1 MLKIYPDAAELRDG
15 NGGTFL
21 HTACRERQSSVVSVV
36 IKSRTLRGLLLDA
49 QDRDGNTVLH
59 LAVAAGAPGVVE
71 DLLRKGEARADVVN
85 NDGDT
90 AFDLAAASTT
100 SSFTMVRLVVTLV
113 AYGAQLRPQR
123 QDQLTPWSGHDV
135 VQGIER
141 TSDSL
146 AVVAVLIA
154 TSAFA
159 AGFNVPGGYSDA
171 DGEALLARKKFVFDT
186 FLFLDMFAVATS
198 VVAVILLVYGK
209 TSRSAVGSFKS
220 FAWALQ
226 CMWVSLMTLMLA
238 FYVAL
243 VAVVTTSAVRQYGL
257 MAIEACICALQI
269 CVTMWIM
276 PAKRGSTIW
285 RYIRQRISHAKG
297 RNVIIKRQYPLAGT
311 NIAGFIFWATTHV
324 RLGTSGALASAPS
337 PVCI

>member
-1 MLKIYPDAAELRDG
+1 MAGPSCTPRAGRSSCPW
-15 NGGTFL
+15 
-21 HTACRERQSSVVSVV
+21 CRSVV

-49 QDRDGNTVLH
+49 QDRNGNTALH
-59 LAVAAGAPGVVE
+59 LAVAAGAPAVVE
-71 DLLRKGEARADVVN
+71 ALLQKGEARTDVLN
-85 NDGDT
+85 SDGDT
-90 AFDLAAASTT
+90 AFDLAAAST

-113 AYGAQLRPQR
+113 RPQR
-123 QDQLTPWSGHDV
+123 QDQLAPLSGHDV

-154 TSAFA
+154 TSALA

-171 DGEALLARKKFVFDT
+171 TGQAHLARKKFVFDT
-186 FLFLDMFAVATS
+186 FLFLDMFSVATS

-209 TSRSAVGSFKS
+209 TSRSAVSSFKS

-243 VAVVTTSAVRQYGL
+243 VAVVTTSAVSQYGF
-257 MAIEACICALQI
+257 MAIEACIC
-269 CVTMWIM
+269 V
-276 PAKRGSTIW
+276 
-285 RYIRQRISHAKG
+285 
-297 RNVIIKRQYPLAGT
+297 
-311 NIAGFIFWATTHV
+311 
-324 RLGTSGALASAPS
+324 PS
-337 PVCI
+337 KYA

>member
-1 MLKIYPDAAELRDG
+1 MGHHRVVKDMLRIYPDAAELRDG
-15 NGGTFL
+15 NGGTFQ
-21 HTACRERQSSVVSVV
+21 HTACREKQSSVVPVV

-49 QDRDGNTVLH
+49 QDRNGNTALH

-71 DLLRKGEARADVVN
+71 SLLRKGEARADVLN
-85 NDGDT
+85 SDGDT
-90 AFDLAAASTT
+90 AFDLAAASST

-154 TSAFA
+154 TSALA

-171 DGEALLARKKFVFDT
+171 TGQAHLARKKFVFDT
-186 FLFLDMFAVATS
+186 LFLDMFSVATS

-243 VAVVTTSAVRQYGL
+243 VAVVTTSAVSQYGF

-269 CVTMWIM
+269 CLTTWIM
-276 PAKRGSTIW
+276 RPAKTWRTIW
-285 RYIRQRISHAKG
+285 RYIRQGSPAKG
-297 RNVIIKRQYPLAGT
+297 GNVIIKRQYPLARD
-311 NIAGFIFWATTHV
+311 ATF
-324 RLGTSGALASAPS
+324 GKKEK
-337 PVCI
+337 

>member
-1 MLKIYPDAAELRDG
+1 L
-15 NGGTFL
+15 
-21 HTACRERQSSVVSVV
+21 
-36 IKSRTLRGLLLDA
+36 
-49 QDRDGNTVLH
+49 
-59 LAVAAGAPGVVE
+59 
-71 DLLRKGEARADVVN
+71 
-85 NDGDT
+85 
-90 AFDLAAASTT
+90 
-100 SSFTMVRLVVTLV
+100 
-113 AYGAQLRPQR
+113 
-123 QDQLTPWSGHDV
+123 SGHDV

-146 AVVAVLIA
+146 AVVAVIIA

-171 DGEALLARKKFVFDT
+171 TGQAHLARKKFVFDT

-209 TSRSAVGSFKS
+209 TSRSAVSSFKS

-243 VAVVTTSAVRQYGL
+243 VAVVTTSAVSQYGF

-269 CVTMWIM
+269 CLTTWIR
-276 PAKRGSTIW
+276 PAKTWRTIW
-285 RYIRQRISHAKG
+285 RYIGQRTSHAKG
-297 RNVIIKRQYPLAGT
+297 RNVIIKRQYPLAG
-311 NIAGFIFWATTHV
+311 ASVFHFFLFIVTRYMPV
-324 RLGTSGALASAPS
+324 RCTGA
-337 PVCI
+337 IIF

>member
-1 MLKIYPDAAELRDG
+1 MVKDMLRIYPDDAELRDG

-21 HTACRERQSSVVSVV
+21 HTVCRERQSSVVSAV

-49 QDRDGNTVLH
+49 QDRNGNTALH
-59 LAVAAGAPGVVE
+59 LAVAAGAPAVVE
-71 DLLRKGEARADVVN
+71 ALLQKGEARTDVLN
-85 NDGDT
+85 SDGDT
-90 AFDLAAASTT
+90 AFDLAAAST

-113 AYGAQLRPQR
+113 AYGARLRPQR
-123 QDQLTPWSGHDV
+123 QDQLTPWSGHEV
-135 VQGIER
+135 VQGIQR

-154 TSAFA
+154 TSALA

-171 DGEALLARKKFVFDT
+171 TGQAHLARKKFVFDT
-186 FLFLDMFAVATS
+186 FLFLDMFSVATS

-209 TSRSAVGSFKS
+209 TSRSAVSSFKS

-243 VAVVTTSAVRQYGL
+243 VAVVSTSAV
-257 MAIEACICALQI
+257 
-269 CVTMWIM
+269 
-276 PAKRGSTIW
+276 S
-285 RYIRQRISHAKG
+285 
-297 RNVIIKRQYPLAGT
+297 
-311 NIAGFIFWATTHV
+311 
-324 RLGTSGALASAPS
+324 
-337 PVCI
+337 

>member
-146 AVVAVLIA
+146 AVVA
-154 TSAFA
+154 
-159 AGFNVPGGYSDA
+159 GGYSDA

-297 RNVIIKRQYPLAGT
+297 RNVIIKRQYPLAGAFVLHFCLFTVIT

-324 RLGTSGALASAPS
+324 RLGTSGALAPAPC

>member
-1 MLKIYPDAAELRDG
+1 VVKDMLRIYPDDAELRDG

-21 HTACRERQSSVVSVV
+21 HTVCRERQSSVVSAV

-49 QDRDGNTVLH
+49 QDRNGNTALH

-71 DLLRKGEARADVVN
+71 SLLRKGEARADVLN
-85 NDGDT
+85 SDGDT
-90 AFDLAAASTT
+90 AFDLAAAST

-154 TSAFA
+154 TSALA

-171 DGEALLARKKFVFDT
+171 TGQAHPLARKKFVFDT
-186 FLFLDMFAVATS
+186 FLFLYMFAVATS

-243 VAVVTTSAVRQYGL
+243 VAVVTTSAVSQYGL

-269 CVTMWIM
+269 CLTTWIR
-276 PAKRGSTIW
+276 PAKTWRTIW
-285 RYIRQRISHAKG
+285 RYIGQRTSHAKG
-297 RNVIIKRQYPLAGT
+297 RNVIIKRQYPLAG
-311 NIAGFIFWATTHV
+311 AFVLHFC
-324 RLGTSGALASAPS
+324 LLQL
-337 PVCI
+337 

>member
-1 MLKIYPDAAELRDG
+1 MGHHRVVKDMLRIYPDAAELRDG
-15 NGGTFL
+15 NGGTFQ
-21 HTACRERQSSVVSVV
+21 HTACREKQSSVVPVV

-49 QDRDGNTVLH
+49 QDRDGNTALH
-59 LAVAAGAPGVVE
+59 LAVAAGAPAVVE
-71 DLLRKGEARADVVN
+71 ALLQKGEAQTDVLN
-85 NDGDT
+85 SDGDT
-90 AFDLAAASTT
+90 AFDLAAAST

-113 AYGAQLRPQR
+113 AYGVRLRPKR
-123 QDQLTPWSGHDV
+123 QDQLAPLSGHDV

-171 DGEALLARKKFVFDT
+171 TGQAHLAGKLFFDT
-186 FLFLDMFAVATS
+186 LFLDMFAVATS
-198 VVAVILLVYGK
+198 VVAMILLVYGK
-209 TSRSAVGSFKS
+209 TSRSAVSSFKS

-243 VAVVTTSAVRQYGL
+243 VAVVTTSAVSQYGF

-269 CVTMWIM
+269 CLTTWIIR
-276 PAKRGSTIW
+276 PAKTWRTIW
-285 RYIRQRISHAKG
+285 RYIRQE
-297 RNVIIKRQYPLAGT
+297 VPLKEGM
-311 NIAGFIFWATTHV
+311 
-324 RLGTSGALASAPS
+324 
-337 PVCI
+337 